1 MSEMR
6 GTLDEINGKLD
17 IAEEKMLGLEDLQ
30 IGTIQNEIQRDK
42 GTFFKMEKKK
52 SLSCRIISNSLIYM

>member
-42 GTFFKMEKKK
+42 GTFLNGKKK
-52 SLSCRIISNSLIYM
+52 ITEL